1 MGKVK
6 TGLVLEGGAMRG
18 MFTCGVT
25 DVFMEN
31 GIDFD
36 GIVGVSAGATFGCN
50 YKSKQPGR
58 AVRYNK
64 RFSRDSHY
72 GTFRSLLRSG
82 DLYDAKFCYEDIPFK
97 YDLFDVKTYRENPLK
112 FYVVVSELETGKALL
127 HEIPNGD
134 GEDLKWMRASA
145 SLPLVSTPVEL
156 EGKRYLDGGIT
167 SSIPLKQFMEL
178 GYEKNIVILT
188 RTRDYVKKPSS
199 MAGLMKLILRKNP
212 EIVKAM
218 ERRHI
223 MYEEEKAFVFG
234 QEAAGNCLVIAPEV
248 DVGISRTEHNP
259 DELERVYQMGR
270 ATGLKHLSAVKE
282 FLS

>member
-1 MGKVK
+1 MNK
-6 TGLVLEGGAMRG
+6 GLVLEGGAMRG

-25 DVFMEN
+25 DVLQEN
-31 GIDFD
+31 GINFD

-64 RFSRDSHY
+64 RFCRDSHY
-72 GTFRSLLRSG
+72 GTFRSLIRSG

-97 YDLFDVKTYRENPLK
+97 YDLFDIKTYRENPIK
-112 FYVVVSELETGKALL
+112 FFVVVSELETGKPLF

-134 GEDLKWMRASA
+134 AADLKWMRASA
-145 SLPLVSTPVEL
+145 SLPLVSTPVEI
-156 EGKRYLDGGIT
+156 EGKTYLDGGIT
-167 SSIPLKQFMEL
+167 SSIPLKKFMEM

-188 RTRDYVKKPSS
+188 RTRNYVKKSS
-199 MAGLMKLILRKNP
+199 PFAWLMKIVLRKNP

-218 ERRHI
+218 SRRHI
-223 MYEEEKAFVFG
+223 MYEEEKVFVFE
-234 QEAAGNCLVIAPEV
+234 QEAAGNCLVIAPET
-248 DVGISRTEHNP
+248 DVGISRTEHDP
-259 DELERVYQMGR
+259 EELERVYQMGR
-270 ATGLKHLSAVKE
+270 ETGLKNLERVKN

>member
-1 MGKVK
+1 MKK
-6 TGLVLEGGAMRG
+6 GLVLEGGAMRG

-82 DLYDAKFCYEDIPFK
+82 DLYDAKFCYGDIPFK
-97 YDLFDVKTYRENPLK
+97 YDLFDIKTYRENPLK
-112 FYVVVSELETGKALL
+112 FYVVVSELETGKALF
-127 HEIPNGD
+127 HEIPKGD
-134 GEDLKWMRASA
+134 AEDLRWMRASA
-145 SLPLVSTPVEL
+145 SLPLVSTPVVID
-156 EGKRYLDGGIT
+156 GNRYLDGGIT

-199 MAGLMKLILRKNP
+199 MAGLMKVLLRKYP
-212 EIVKAM
+212 AIVKAM
-218 ERRHI
+218 NRRHI
-223 MYEEEKAFVFG
+223 MYEEEKQFVFE
-234 QEAAGNCLVIAPEV
+234 QEKNGTCFVIAPEV
-248 DVGISRTEHNP
+248 DVGISRTEHDP
-259 DELERVYQMGR
+259 KELERVYQMGR
-270 ATGLKHLSAVKE
+270 ATGVKNLEKVRE
-282 FLS
+282 FLR

>member
-1 MGKVK
+1 MIK
-6 TGLVLEGGAMRG
+6 GLVLEGGAMRG

-72 GTFRSLLRSG
+72 GTVRSLLRSG
-82 DLYDAKFCYEDIPFK
+82 DLYDAKFCYEEIPFK
-97 YDLFDVKTYRENPLK
+97 YDLFDTKTYRENPLK
-112 FYVVVSELETGKALL
+112 FYAVVSELETGNAVF

-134 GEDLKWMRASA
+134 EEDLLWMRASA
-145 SLPLVSTPVEL
+145 SLPLVSTPVVID
-156 EGKRYLDGGIT
+156 GKRYLDGGIT

-199 MAGLMKLILRKNP
+199 MAGLMKVLLRKYP
-212 EIVKAM
+212 AIVKAM
-218 ERRHI
+218 NRRHI
-223 MYEEEKAFVFG
+223 MYEEEKQFVFE
-234 QEAAGNCLVIAPEV
+234 QEAAGKCLVIAPEV
-248 DVGISRTEHNP
+248 DVGISRTEHDP
-259 DELERVYQMGR
+259 EELERVYQMGR
-270 ATGLKHLSAVKE
+270 ATGLKNLEKVRE
-282 FLS
+282 FLR